1 MTIVKCSKTC
11 PIDVALKYVG
21 KKWAIGLIKD
31 MFYGLKHFNEFLQ
44 ANPDLSAKVLSQRLK
59 ELEQNG
65 IIEKNVITVTPLSI
79 EYTLTEKGKAL
90 NKVIY
95 ELAVFA
101 MTVYEKECSL
111 KSVEDKKE
119 YFDQARDNWK
129 TVLGIS
135 S

>member
-21 KKWAIGLIKD
+21 KKWAIALIKD

-59 ELEQNG
+59 ELEKNG
-65 IIEKNVITVTPLSI
+65 IIEKKVISVTPLSI
-79 EYTLTEKGKAL
+79 EYNLTEKGKAL

-101 MTVYEKECSL
+101 MIAYEKECSV
-111 KSVEDKKE
+111 KNTDNKKC
-119 YFDQARDNWK
+119 FTQAREDWK
-129 TVLGIS
+129 TVLGIC
-135 S
+135 

>member
-1 MTIVKCSKTC
+1 MTILKCSKTC

-21 KKWAIGLIKD
+21 KKWAIALIKD

-59 ELEQNG
+59 ELEKNG
-65 IIEKNVITVTPLSI
+65 IVEKKVISVTPLSI
-79 EYTLTEKGKAL
+79 EYNLTEKGKAL

-101 MTVYEKECSL
+101 LIAYEKECAL
-111 KSVEDKKE
+111 KTTEDKKACIS
-119 YFDQARDNWK
+119 QARDDWK
-129 TVLGIS
+129 AVLGIS
-135 S
+135 